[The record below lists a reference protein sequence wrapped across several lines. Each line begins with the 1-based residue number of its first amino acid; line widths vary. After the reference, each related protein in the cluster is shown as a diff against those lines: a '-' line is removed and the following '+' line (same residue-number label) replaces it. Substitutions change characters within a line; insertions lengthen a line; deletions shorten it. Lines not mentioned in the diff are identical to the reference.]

1 MNKNIII
8 KSIAAL
14 TILTSVTGV
23 GTTMV
28 EGIQQTAKAEN
39 SVKLITNTNVAPYS
53 GVTWMGA
60 GTGFVVGN
68 HTIIT
73 NKHVTYHMKVGDEI
87 KAHPNGFYNNGG
99 GLYKVTKI
107 VDYPGKEDIAVV
119 QVEEKSTQPKGRKFK
134 DFTSKFKIASEA
146 KESEPI
152 SVIGYPNPNG
162 NKLQMYEST
171 GKVLSVNGNIV
182 TLELLQQQ
190 KKGYM
195 QKIFSQELRFKD
207 ENGNDYPEWVVKL
220 IGDIGKVAMNKRI
233 YKHETSA
240 NEEIPFYKIG
250 NFGKKADTF
259 ISREQFNE
267 YKEKYPYSG
276 SIGKTIEYKG
286 EEAYYQDSNI
296 VWLDHNE
303 EVLNVFLKYFYILVK
318 WNGVEGTTIKRLYN
332 KNILNTKIDLP
343 TISEQQKIGDFFCYI
358 DNLIEIQEQ
367 KLEFLKRRKQSLL
380 QKMFV

>member
-39 SVKLITNTNVAPYS
+39 SVKQITNTNVAPYS

-134 DFTSKFKIASEA
+134 DFTSKFNIASEA
-146 KESEPI
+146 KENEPI

-182 TLELLQQQ
+182 SSDAIIQP
-190 KKGYM
+190 G
-195 QKIFSQELRFKD
+195 S
-207 ENGNDYPEWVVKL
+207 
-220 IGDIGKVAMNKRI
+220 
-233 YKHETSA
+233 
-240 NEEIPFYKIG
+240 
-250 NFGKKADTF
+250 
-259 ISREQFNE
+259 
-267 YKEKYPYSG
+267 SG
-276 SIGKTIEYKG
+276 SP
-286 EEAYYQDSNI
+286 
-296 VWLDHNE
+296 
-303 EVLNVFLKYFYILVK
+303 
-318 WNGVEGTTIKRLYN
+318 
-332 KNILNTKIDLP
+332 ILNSKY
-343 TISEQQKIGDFFCYI
+343 EAIGVIYAGNKPSGESTRAFAVYFSLEI
-358 DNLIEIQEQ
+358 KKFIADNLD
-367 KLEFLKRRKQSLL
+367 K
-380 QKMFV
+380 

>member
-39 SVKLITNTNVAPYS
+39 TVKQITNTNVAPYS

-87 KAHPNGFYNNGG
+87 KAHPNGFY
-99 GLYKVTKI
+99 
-107 VDYPGKEDIAVV
+107 
-119 QVEEKSTQPKGRKFK
+119 TQPKGRKFK
-134 DFTSKFKIASEA
+134 DFTSKFNIASEA
-146 KESEPI
+146 KENEPI

-182 TLELLQQQ
+182 SSDAIIQPGSSGSPILN
-190 KKGYM
+190 
-195 QKIFSQELRFKD
+195 S
-207 ENGNDYPEWVVKL
+207 
-220 IGDIGKVAMNKRI
+220 
-233 YKHETSA
+233 KHEAIGVIYAGNKPSGESTRGFAVYFSP
-240 NEEIPFYKIG
+240 EI
-250 NFGKKADTF
+250 KKF
-259 ISREQFNE
+259 I
-267 YKEKYPYSG
+267 
-276 SIGKTIEYKG
+276 
-286 EEAYYQDSNI
+286 A
-296 VWLDHNE
+296 
-303 EVLNVFLKYFYILVK
+303 
-318 WNGVEGTTIKRLYN
+318 
-332 KNILNTKIDLP
+332 
-343 TISEQQKIGDFFCYI
+343 
-358 DNLIEIQEQ
+358 DNLD
-367 KLEFLKRRKQSLL
+367 K
-380 QKMFV
+380 

>member
-14 TILTSVTGV
+14 TILTSITGV
-23 GTTMV
+23 GTTV
-28 EGIQQTAKAEN
+28 VDGIQQTAKAEN

-134 DFTSKFKIASEA
+134 DFTSKFNIASEA
-146 KESEPI
+146 KENEPI

-162 NKLQMYEST
+162 NIVTSDAVVQPGSSGSPILNSKREAIGVMYASDKPTGEST
-171 GKVLSVNGNIV
+171 RSFAVYFSPEI
-182 TLELLQQQ
+182 
-190 KKGYM
+190 KK
-195 QKIFSQELRFKD
+195 
-207 ENGNDYPEWVVKL
+207 
-220 IGDIGKVAMNKRI
+220 
-233 YKHETSA
+233 
-240 NEEIPFYKIG
+240 
-250 NFGKKADTF
+250 F
-259 ISREQFNE
+259 I
-267 YKEKYPYSG
+267 
-276 SIGKTIEYKG
+276 
-286 EEAYYQDSNI
+286 A
-296 VWLDHNE
+296 
-303 EVLNVFLKYFYILVK
+303 
-318 WNGVEGTTIKRLYN
+318 
-332 KNILNTKIDLP
+332 
-343 TISEQQKIGDFFCYI
+343 
-358 DNLIEIQEQ
+358 DNLD
-367 KLEFLKRRKQSLL
+367 K
-380 QKMFV
+380 